1 MKKDRQ
7 RKRGKKVSRRI
18 SSLKEETGKRCKKQ
32 VDATKFQ
39 TNGREIQL
47 IARVTPRNNLKN
59 YCL

>member
-47 IARVTPRNNLKN
+47 RE
-59 YCL
+59 